1 MRSISMMWR
10 SQIETFMPHGM
21 CFLWRPELMALH
33 VISDALIALA
43 YFSIPFAIL
52 RFVRGRSDLEPRH
65 RRMALLFAAFIAFCG
80 LTHLLSIYVLWVPV
94 YITEGWLKA
103 ATAIVS
109 VATAIRLNML
119 VPAVLKLPS
128 AEAMRAEIAAHRGT
142 MIALEEARAALA
154 AKVDRSQ
161 EALRASESKFGS
173 VVEHMSEGLII
184 FDEDGAVNFH
194 NSASARIHGI
204 ESEADGLY
212 RREDMPVQWRAW
224 NREGLLLPFE
234 DWPIAQ
240 VLRGERVQNQHLHF
254 ERTDTGLTID
264 AVYNGSP
271 IYGPGGDFLLG
282 FITVRDVRD
291 EVHAQQAREALAV
304 RVDQTESELRIAEQH
319 RHQSKALLA
328 TVIEA
333 MPGLIYAKDRS
344 GRMLL
349 ANKVTLESIGRDWS
363 QVECKRDDEFLD
375 DLAQAEIVMTNDRK
389 VMETG
394 ITQEVEEIVEFPTSG
409 SRIFLSTKVPF
420 DTVDGEVGGM
430 VGVSIDITERKR
442 LAREL
447 LHVSRRSAMGEMAT
461 AIAHEINQPLA
472 SITLFI
478 DGSLALLGADY
489 DGPLIQPLTL
499 AKAQSLRAGEI
510 IRRLRS
516 FVSGGEDTKRPERLS
531 VIVDEA
537 CSLALLGARESG
549 VTAEIVNNDPNLE
562 VFVDSV
568 QIEQVVVNLVRNAL
582 DAMGGAHG
590 ATLRIETGRGAGG
603 MAMLSVSDN
612 GPGISAAIAGRVFEA
627 FISTKG
633 VKGMGIGLSICRT
646 IIENHGGKIW
656 ADPDATTGATFHLTL
671 PLVDQAAAP

>member
-1 MRSISMMWR
+1 MMWR

-33 VISDALIALA
+33 IISDALIALA

-52 RFVRGRSDLEPRH
+52 HFVRKRSDLEPRH

-80 LTHLLSIYVLWVPV
+80 LTHVVSIYVLWTPIYV
-94 YITEGWLKA
+94 TEGWLKA
-103 ATAIVS
+103 VTAIVS

-119 VPAVLKLPS
+119 VPAMLKLPS
-128 AEAMRAEIAAHRGT
+128 SEAMRAEIAAHRET
-142 MIALEEARAALA
+142 MVALEAARA
-154 AKVDRSQ
+154 
-161 EALRASESKFGS
+161 
-173 VVEHMSEGLII
+173 
-184 FDEDGAVNFH
+184 
-194 NSASARIHGI
+194 
-204 ESEADGLY
+204 
-212 RREDMPVQWRAW
+212 
-224 NREGLLLPFE
+224 
-234 DWPIAQ
+234 
-240 VLRGERVQNQHLHF
+240 
-254 ERTDTGLTID
+254 
-264 AVYNGSP
+264 
-271 IYGPGGDFLLG
+271 
-282 FITVRDVRD
+282 
-291 EVHAQQAREALAV
+291 ALAV
-304 RVDQTESELRIAEQH
+304 RVDRTEGELRIAEQH

-363 QVECKRDDEFLD
+363 QIEGRRDDEFLD
-375 DLAQAEIVMTNDRK
+375 DLAQADIVMTNDRK
-389 VMETG
+389 VMEAG
-394 ITQEVEEIVEFPTSG
+394 VIQEVEEIVEFPTKG

-420 DTVDGEVGGM
+420 GHAEGEVSGI

-447 LHVSRRSAMGEMAT
+447 LHVSRRSAMGEMAA

-478 DGSLALLGADY
+478 DGSLTLLGPDY
-489 DGPLIQPLTL
+489 DGPLLQPLTL
-499 AKAQSLRAGEI
+499 ARAQSLRAGEI

-516 FVSGGEDTKRPERLS
+516 FVSGGEDMKRPERLS

-549 VTAEIVNNDPNLE
+549 VTAEIVHNDPDLK

-582 DAMGGAHG
+582 DAMGGAAG
-590 ATLRIETGRGAGG
+590 ATLRIETGYGEDG
-603 MAMLSVSDN
+603 MAVLSVSDN
-612 GPGISAAIAGRVFEA
+612 GPGISAAIADRVFEA
-627 FISTKG
+627 FASTKG

-646 IIENHGGKIW
+646 IVENHGGKIW
-656 ADPDATTGATFHLTL
+656 ADPDATTGATFCLKL
-671 PLVDQAAAP
+671 PSVDQAVAA

>member
-1 MRSISMMWR
+1 MSWR
-10 SQIETFMPHGM
+10 SQLDMFMPHGM

-33 VISDALIALA
+33 IISDALIALA
-43 YFSIPFAIL
+43 YFTIPFAIL
-52 RFVRGRSDLEPRH
+52 RFVQGRDDLEPRH
-65 RRMALLFAAFIAFCG
+65 QRMALLFAAFIALCG
-80 LTHLLSIYVLWVPV
+80 LTHVFSIYVIWVPI

-103 ATAIVS
+103 VTAIVS
-109 VATAIRLNML
+109 VATAISLTML
-119 VPAVLKLPS
+119 VPKVLKLPS
-128 AEAMRAEIAAHRGT
+128 AEAMRAEIAAHRET
-142 MIALEEARAALA
+142 MIALEGARA
-154 AKVDRSQ
+154 
-161 EALRASESKFGS
+161 
-173 VVEHMSEGLII
+173 
-184 FDEDGAVNFH
+184 
-194 NSASARIHGI
+194 
-204 ESEADGLY
+204 
-212 RREDMPVQWRAW
+212 
-224 NREGLLLPFE
+224 
-234 DWPIAQ
+234 
-240 VLRGERVQNQHLHF
+240 
-254 ERTDTGLTID
+254 
-264 AVYNGSP
+264 
-271 IYGPGGDFLLG
+271 
-282 FITVRDVRD
+282 
-291 EVHAQQAREALAV
+291 ALAV
-304 RVDQTESELRIAEQH
+304 RVDRTEGELRVAEQH

-349 ANKVTLESIGRDWS
+349 ANKATLESIGRDWLE
-363 QVECKRDDEFLD
+363 VEGRRDDEFLD
-375 DLAQAEIVMTNDRK
+375 DLGQAKIVMENDRR

-394 ITQEVEEIVEFPTSG
+394 IIQELEEMVHFPTKG

-420 DTVDGEVGGM
+420 NHVDGVNKGM

-478 DGSLALLGADY
+478 DGSIALLGKDY
-489 DGPLIQPLTL
+489 DGPLTAPLTL
-499 AKAQSLRAGEI
+499 AKAQSIRAGEI

-516 FVSGGEDTKRPERLS
+516 FVSGGEDMKRPERLS

-549 VTAEIVNNDPNLE
+549 VTTEIVHNDTDLM

-568 QIEQVVVNLVRNAL
+568 QIEQVVVNLVRNAM

-590 ATLRIETGRGAGG
+590 ATLRIETGSGADN

-612 GPGISAAIAGRVFEA
+612 GPGISAAIADRVFEA

-656 ADPDATTGATFHLTL
+656 ADSDATTGATFRITL
-671 PLVDQAAAP
+671 PTVDQAVAI